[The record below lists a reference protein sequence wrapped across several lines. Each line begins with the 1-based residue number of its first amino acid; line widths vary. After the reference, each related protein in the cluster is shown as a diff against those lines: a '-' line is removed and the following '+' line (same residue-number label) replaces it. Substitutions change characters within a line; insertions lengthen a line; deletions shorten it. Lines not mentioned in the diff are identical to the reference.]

1 MIAVILDLQLNGD
14 TIVALITL
22 AGTGASSV
30 IALAAAIFASR
41 ANKAVNGRAA
51 DEPII
56 YDMVKETRDKVT
68 IMENWRDDY
77 KDGPLDSGQKVDDFV
92 HRVDA
97 MGKAVS
103 KIPHQLRALADDI
116 KRYGC
121 PIKLGQGRECLK
133 EESVE

>member
-1 MIAVILDLQLNGD
+1 MIAVIDLQLNGD

-22 AGTGASSV
+22 AGTGTSSV

-51 DEPII
+51 GEPII

-68 IMENWRDDY
+68 IMENWKHDY
-77 KDGPLDSGQKVDDFV
+77 EGGPLDTGQKVDDFV

-97 MGKAVS
+97 MGRAVS
-103 KIPHQLRALADDI
+103 NIPHQLKALADDI

-121 PIKLGQGRECLK
+121 PVKLGQGRECLK
-133 EESVE
+133 EDLAE